1 MASPEPAPAIR
12 QRVTPELIAA
22 CRRGD
27 PRSFEEVVRRTH
39 RQVYTQALR
48 LVGDRKDAEDVAQDA
63 YFRMFRALKG
73 FRGDAQF
80 ETWLYRIVANA
91 AMSHLRR
98 RRRFGDVLA
107 EPEDAPLPEIASPA
121 KTDDQ
126 AVDRRMLEEAMD
138 ALPSD
143 ERTLVRFGRGW
154 GRSWATRRKRELNG
168 SSPRSRRARAE
179 LLARE
184 LRDWGWR
191 PTATREGSRV
201 RLTTGQCLFRDVIGA
216 NTNGRCCALEEGLLS
231 GLVEALA
238 NGHARVDRAEGC
250 DLSVV
255 V

>member
-63 YFRMFRALKG
+63 YLRMFRALKG

-121 KTDDQ
+121 RTDDQ
-126 AVDRRMLEEAMD
+126 AVDRRMLQDALD
-138 ALPSD
+138 ALPVS
-143 ERTLVRFGRGW
+143 
-154 GRSWATRRKRELNG
+154 
-168 SSPRSRRARAE
+168 
-179 LLARE
+179 
-184 LRDWGWR
+184 LR
-191 PTATREGSRV
+191 
-201 RLTTGQCLFRDVIGA
+201 
-216 NTNGRCCALEEGLLS
+216 
-231 GLVEALA
+231 
-238 NGHARVDRAEGC
+238 
-250 DLSVV
+250 SVV
-255 V
+255 VLKDVYGLSCQEIGDQIGVSEGAVKVRLHRARQKLKLMLLGEDGRDEV